1 MAEPYSGLML
11 SPGNT
16 PVSWLSSL
24 FQDLGC
30 DYLGKS
36 VKCEELTCLQYA
48 DVMHFQLFFIS
59 CKNATA
65 MKIARGWMKHIHG
78 YKPTEDETKN

>member
-48 DVMHFQLFFIS
+48 DVMHF
-59 CKNATA
+59 
-65 MKIARGWMKHIHG
+65 
-78 YKPTEDETKN
+78 